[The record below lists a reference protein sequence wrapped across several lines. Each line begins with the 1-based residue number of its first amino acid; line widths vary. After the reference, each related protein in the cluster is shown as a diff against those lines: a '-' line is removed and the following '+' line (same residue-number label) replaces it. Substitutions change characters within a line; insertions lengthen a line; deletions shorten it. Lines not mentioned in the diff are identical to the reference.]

1 MNWGQG
7 SVYEQD
13 QGSVSDR
20 DQGSVCDRD
29 QGSVSDW
36 DQGSVSDQD
45 QGSVWIRFDFI
56 SNPSDPDSA
65 PASLASFEILALNKL
80 PIWRPWQFLFSA

>member
-7 SVYEQD
+7 SVCEQD

-20 DQGSVCDRD
+20 DQGSVCD
-29 QGSVSDW
+29 W

-45 QGSVWIRFDFI
+45 QGSVWIHFDFI